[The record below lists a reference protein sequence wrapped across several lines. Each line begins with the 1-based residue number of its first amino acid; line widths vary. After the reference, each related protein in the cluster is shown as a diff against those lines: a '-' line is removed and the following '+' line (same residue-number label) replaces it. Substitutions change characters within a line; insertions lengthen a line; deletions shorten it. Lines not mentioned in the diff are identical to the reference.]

1 MHGLVTLLKE
11 PHYKQVESIWLE
23 LEEKFGL
30 YGIQVTPFPH
40 FSWQIAS
47 DYNQDKLFNLM
58 EKIAFKQ
65 STITTYTTGLGLFT
79 GDSPV
84 IYIQVVKTPQ
94 MMDLHKK
101 IWDLSEKIADMRNPY
116 YAPDKWMPHISIAYE
131 DVNRNTIRGLFED
144 FAFRDLN
151 WEITI
156 DNLAFIYEPD
166 GKIGDL
172 AKTVNFSGTVEG

>member
-1 MHGLVTLLKE
+1 MHGLVTLLPE
-11 PHYKQVESIWLE
+11 PYYKQVESIWIE

-30 YGIQVTPFPH
+30 QGIRVTPYPH
-40 FSWQIAS
+40 FSWQIAG

-58 EKIAFKQ
+58 EKISLEQ
-65 STITTYTTGLGLFT
+65 TIIKTHTTGLGLFT

-94 MMDLHKK
+94 MMDLHKR
-101 IWDLSEKIADMRNPY
+101 IWDLSEKITTMRSPY
-116 YAPDKWMPHISIAYE
+116 YAPDNWIPHISIAYE
-131 DVNRNTIRGLFED
+131 DVNRNTIKGLFED
-144 FAFRDLN
+144 LAFRDFH

-156 DNLAFIYEPD
+156 DNLAFIFEPD

-172 AKTVNFSGTVEG
+172 LNTAKFSGTVEG